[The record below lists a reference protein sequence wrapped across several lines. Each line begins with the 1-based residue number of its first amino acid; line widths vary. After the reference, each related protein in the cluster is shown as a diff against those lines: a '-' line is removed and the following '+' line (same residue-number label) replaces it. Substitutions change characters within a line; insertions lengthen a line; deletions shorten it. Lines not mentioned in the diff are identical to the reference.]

1 MGKMKLFL
9 LFSMD
14 LFSDFCLL
22 QCCAETSP
30 LNSWIP
36 TKVGVVV
43 KFNVL
48 FEDDSYREREKERKK
63 KKSYLADVSPWDLY
77 FGYAFSVAG

>member
-1 MGKMKLFL
+1 MGKMKWFL
-9 LFSMD
+9 LFPMA

-22 QCCAETSP
+22 QCCAETFP

-43 KFNVL
+43 KFNVP
-48 FEDDSYREREKERKK
+48 FEDDSYRETDKERKN
-63 KKSYLADVSPWDLY
+63 
-77 FGYAFSVAG
+77 